1 MDVAFREELRRAWA
15 ERARRAK
22 KEEGERRRRAITR
35 AEAAARFLKE
45 KYGVEKVY
53 LFGSL
58 IWGQRFTPRSD
69 IDLMVE
75 GVRHPDRYWRMQV
88 ELEELTAPFE
98 VNVVLAEDAFPSL
111 REKVR
116 REGRLL

>member
-1 MDVAFREELRRAWA
+1 MDAAFREELRRAWA
-15 ERARRAK
+15 ERVRRAK
-22 KEEGERRRRAITR
+22 REEGARRRQAIAR

-58 IWGQRFTPRSD
+58 VWGKRFTSCSD

-75 GVRHPDRYWRMQV
+75 GLRQPDRYWRMQV

-98 VNVVLAEDAFPSL
+98 VNVVLAEDALPSL

-116 REGRLL
+116 KEGRLL